1 MALVIDLDSN
11 TDNASLQIGD
21 MAYYVSNINTAASI
35 PHSPESNIPI
45 KIGKI
50 TAIGNNS
57 ITIESLSGNS
67 QPVVGDFIMF
77 SKDKSANNT
86 SLLGYYAEVKL
97 SNNSEDKAELFT
109 LSSEIVPSSK

>member
-50 TAIGNNS
+50 TAIGSNNV
-57 ITIESLSGNS
+57 TIDTAINTPSN
-67 QPVVGDFIMF
+67 GDFIMF
-77 SKDKSANNT
+77 SKDKIVNNT

-97 SNNSEDKAELFT
+97 SNDSTDKAELFAVG
-109 LSSEIVPSSK
+109 SDIFESSK